1 MLIKSPSER
10 MARQA
15 ERHRQVLQF
24 LRDETWT
31 SPQILIRHLDCSP
44 ASVTKTMGQLEQQGQ
59 VIRHVV
65 PELRKTLWGITS
77 HGLAFAWA
85 DDEAMQIRPHFEPS
99 KLAPVAV
106 AHHLD
111 IQMARLQAEKR
122 GWTGWVP
129 GDRLPAGLAKRPDA
143 VAVDPQGNRIAIEI
157 ERHVKTLKRYEAVF
171 AIYLQSIKRGEYAA
185 VHYICPDERLARQL
199 VRVFGLIQ
207 AVPLLGD
214 RVPIG
219 DKHRARFPVFGLE
232 LWPSVP
238 DVVA

>member
-1 MLIKSPSER
+1 MLISSPSER
-10 MARQA
+10 RERQA

-31 SPQILIRHLDCSP
+31 SPQVLIRYLDCSP

-59 VIRHVV
+59 VVRHVV
-65 PELRKTLWGITS
+65 PELRKMLWGITP

-85 DDEAMQIRPHFEPS
+85 DHEAMQVRPHFEPS

-111 IQMARLQAEKR
+111 IQMARLQAEKQ

-143 VAVDPQGNRIAIEI
+143 VATDPQGNCVAIEV

-171 AIYLQSIKRGEYAA
+171 AIYLQAIKRGDYAC

-199 VRVFGLIQ
+199 GRVFGLIQ
-207 AVPLLGD
+207 SVPLMGE

-219 DKHRARFPVFGLE
+219 DKHRAKFPVFGLAQ
-232 LWPSVP
+232 WPVEE
-238 DVVA
+238 

>member
-1 MLIKSPSER
+1 MDRVGS
-10 MARQA
+10 
-15 ERHRQVLQF
+15 
-24 LRDETWT
+24 
-31 SPQILIRHLDCSP
+31 
-44 ASVTKTMGQLEQQGQ
+44 
-59 VIRHVV
+59 
-65 PELRKTLWGITS
+65 
-77 HGLAFAWA
+77 
-85 DDEAMQIRPHFEPS
+85 
-99 KLAPVAV
+99 
-106 AHHLD
+106 
-111 IQMARLQAEKR
+111 
-122 GWTGWVP
+122 

-171 AIYLQSIKRGEYAA
+171 AIYLQSIKWGEYAA

-219 DKHRARFPVFGLE
+219 DKHRARFPVYGLE
-232 LWPSVP
+232 TWPSVP